1 MKKIVIALLSVAAVL
16 GGVEAAALQGGG
28 GITGVWATGSQ
39 GGQVEIYRCGTV
51 LCGRI
56 IDAAPLRANPDQR
69 DVKNPDRAVRDRR
82 LKGLV
87 VLQGFEGGPKE
98 WKGGPV
104 YDPETGD
111 GVAKATVRLAA
122 EEKMEGEGGQGATS

>member
-69 DVKNPDRAVRDRR
+69 DVKNPEDRKSVVKGKSVSGRVALGGRR
-82 LKGLV
+82 IIK
-87 VLQGFEGGPKE
+87 K
-98 WKGGPV
+98 KKKIH
-104 YDPETGD
+104 T
-111 GVAKATVRLAA
+111 RRH
-122 EEKMEGEGGQGATS
+122 